1 MSSEKARALLDQELK
16 RLETRVQELVNKVG
30 KLDGDNQTLRERLE
44 SLTAER
50 ANLLAKNDEVRGR
63 VEAMISRLKSLEES
77 A

>member
-16 RLETRVQELVNKVG
+16 RLETRVQELAAKMG
-30 KLDGDNQTLRERLE
+30 KLDGDNHSLRERLE
-44 SLTAER
+44 SLTTD
-50 ANLLAKNDEVRGR
+50 LAKNDEVRGR

>member
-16 RLETRVQELVNKVG
+16 RLEARVQELVSKVG
-30 KLDGDNQTLRERLE
+30 KLDGENHSLRERLE
-44 SLTAER
+44 SLSTER

>member
-16 RLETRVQELVNKVG
+16 RLETRVAELVATCG
-30 KLDGDNQTLRERLE
+30 KLNGDNHILRERLE

-50 ANLLAKNDEVRGR
+50 ASLLAKNDEVRGR
-63 VEAMISRLKSLEES
+63 VEAMISRLKALEES

>member
-16 RLETRVQELVNKVG
+16 RLETRVAELVATCG
-30 KLDGDNQTLRERLE
+30 KLNGDNHTLRERLE

-63 VEAMISRLKSLEES
+63 VEAMISRLKALEES

>member
-16 RLETRVQELVNKVG
+16 KLETRVAELAAACG
-30 KLDGDNQTLRERLE
+30 KLGGENHSLRERLE

-50 ANLLAKNDEVRGR
+50 ATLLAKNDEVRGR

>member
-1 MSSEKARALLDQELK
+1 MSTEKARALLDQELK
-16 RLETRVQELVNKVG
+16 RLETRVEELVATCS
-30 KLDGDNQTLRERLE
+30 KLGGENRSLRERLE
-44 SLTAER
+44 MLSSER